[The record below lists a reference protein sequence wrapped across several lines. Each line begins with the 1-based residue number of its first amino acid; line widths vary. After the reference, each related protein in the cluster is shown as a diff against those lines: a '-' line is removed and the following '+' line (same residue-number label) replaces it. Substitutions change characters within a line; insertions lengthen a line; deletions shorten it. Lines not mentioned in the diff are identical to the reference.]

1 MKEIFD
7 EILNNFENE
16 DIKAFA
22 VKIIDAAPK
31 YFYEV
36 PASSSFKYHPA
47 YACTVP
53 LGLAKHT
60 VALLKFLNHMFT
72 VETIGNQFTS
82 RERDLLRVAGIAHDM
97 WKSGTQEEYEQ
108 NKSTKFAHPLIAA
121 KNVYNID
128 GISQEEKKYCCM
140 AIASH
145 MGQWST
151 DKRHPDETLPKPE
164 TNAQIILHLA
174 DYLASRKDIE
184 VKFDSAVASESKPDI
199 DTWRFPFGKYAGKT
213 IPEVAKENRGYIIW
227 AKSNMEMEPART
239 LLKDFNVEKVG

>member
-1 MKEIFD
+1 MKEIFN
-7 EILNNFENE
+7 EILNSFENE

-22 VKIIDAAPK
+22 EKVIGAAPK

-60 VALLKFLNHMFT
+60 VALLKFLNHMFN
-72 VETIGNQFTS
+72 VETIGSQFNS
-82 RERDLLRVAGIAHDM
+82 RKRDLLRVAGIAHDM
-97 WKSGTQEEYEQ
+97 WKFGSQEEYEQ
-108 NKSTKFAHPLIAA
+108 NKATKFTHPLIAA
-121 KNVYNID
+121 KNVYKID
-128 GISQEEKKYCCM
+128 GVSQEEKKYCCM
-140 AIASH
+140 AIVSH
-145 MGQWST
+145 MGQWNT
-151 DKRHPDETLPKPE
+151 DKRHPDEILPKPE

-184 VKFDSAVASESKPDI
+184 VKFDSAVASESQPDI

-227 AKSNMEMEPART
+227 AKNNMEMEPART
-239 LLKDFNVEKVG
+239 LLKDFNVEKVE